1 MEQVLIS
8 RKELAERW
16 GITTMCVIK
25 YEESG
30 IITRV
35 SGLTVPRYNLNEIL
49 KIEQT
54 DMSETS
60 PLVVKQLKKRNKELE
75 EENAKLNQKLNLVRQ
90 ALI

>member
-1 MEQVLIS
+1 MEQTLIS

-16 GITTMCVIK
+16 GITQMCVIN

-30 IITRV
+30 VITRIN
-35 SGLTVPRYNLNEIL
+35 GIPVPRYSLNEIL

-54 DMSETS
+54 DISETS
-60 PLVVKQLKKRNKELE
+60 PLVVKQLKKRNKQLE
-75 EENAKLNQKLNLVRQ
+75 EENERLTEKLNLVRQ